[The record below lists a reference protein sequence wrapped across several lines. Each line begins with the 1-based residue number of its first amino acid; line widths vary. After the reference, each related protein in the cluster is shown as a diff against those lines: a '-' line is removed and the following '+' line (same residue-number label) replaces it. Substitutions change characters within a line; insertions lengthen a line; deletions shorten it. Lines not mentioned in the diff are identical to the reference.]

1 MRYNPLQELAKLA
14 AGLAAADFFWL
25 VWFSQSKLRSAS
37 FFGMTMTQDMVLP
50 AMIFEVAVFLIL
62 VHYGWN
68 IGRIPQLRER
78 TYILIVGALFT
89 VVAVAHLTR
98 IFTGADLTII
108 GLQAPIWL
116 SWFGVMVATYLAYA
130 SFHMLAKLPRKGR

>member
-25 VWFSQSKLRSAS
+25 VWFSQSKLKSAS

-78 TYILIVGALFT
+78 AYILIVGSVFT
-89 VVAVAHLTR
+89 VVAVAHLYR
-98 IFTGADLTII
+98 IFASGDFVVLGWDT
-108 GLQAPIWL
+108 PVWL
-116 SWFGVMVATYLAYA
+116 SWFGVMVATYLAYS
-130 SFHMLAKLPRKGR
+130 SFHMLSKLPRKGR